1 MQDQL
6 YEALKILLVGMTTVF
21 FILSIVV
28 FLGNALIA
36 LLNRT
41 DFVLNKKP
49 SKDIPENVQTAI
61 ELAIAKWSN
70 GRAKIKEINKAE

>member
-6 YEALKILLVGMTTVF
+6 HEALKILLVGMTTVF

-28 FLGNALIA
+28 FLGNALIR

-49 SKDIPENVQTAI
+49 SKDIPDHIQNAI
-61 ELAIAKWSN
+61 QLAIAKWSN
-70 GRAKIKEINKAE
+70 NQANIKEINKVD